1 METDWEAVGGA
12 YLIEEYGRHEETRTP
27 DLYRVKGKLTC
38 ISNDFEGLVDRV
50 STSKYLQGGPITGVD
65 HGCEIL
71 GTFGAACMCPKR
83 VVRTPFRL
91 PARGCALNPRLN
103 VAA

>member
-1 METDWEAVGGA
+1 VKKSTGTM

-27 DLYRVKGKLTC
+27 DLHRVKGKLTC

-65 HGCEIL
+65 RGCEIL
-71 GTFGAACMCPKR
+71 GTFGAACKLPKKKWWPEAGS
-83 VVRTPFRL
+83 VSL
-91 PARGCALNPRLN
+91 
-103 VAA
+103 AANGIYNL